1 MNKIV
6 KFNKLCA
13 DYGIL
18 AAYAFGSGA
27 EKAVELIE
35 GRETEGIK
43 DPLADIDLGMV
54 FHAKRLSPGERI
66 KTYGRLYS
74 ELSEIF
80 SPFTLDLIFLQ
91 ETGVILQFEAIN
103 GISVYTSDD
112 DKRLEYEEHVIKFYQ
127 DWKPDYDQYTKEV
140 LEAISG

>member
-1 MNKIV
+1 MDKTV
-6 KFNKLCA
+6 KFNKICA
-13 DYGIL
+13 AYGIL
-18 AAYAFGSGA
+18 AVYAFGSRA

-35 GRETEGIK
+35 GGDTEGIN
-43 DPLADIDLGMV
+43 DPLADIDLGVV
-54 FHAKRLSPGERI
+54 FHEKGLSPGERI
-66 KTYGRLYS
+66 KTYGKLHS

-80 SPFTLDLIFLQ
+80 SPFTLDLIFLR
-91 ETGVILQFEAIN
+91 ETGIILQFEAIN

-140 LEAISG
+140 LEAISE